1 MTDGTGNNIWRTK
14 LLARLH
20 DPAEKALVL
29 FRDPVGHEGGT
40 SRRLRSVIFQG
51 EPDKGAVDH
60 VKRADWWASAAD
72 RPQLPKTLART
83 PLRWTQRPILIH
95 PLTGKEFRLHS
106 LVDTEISSLKDRSF
120 EHFKRLIVRKKT
132 VAAGSADI
140 DLRRTLL
147 AYWRFG
153 PEIGAAEDDDN
164 SKLGELWQHLPAD
177 TRIPDH
183 TIWDHL
189 DLTSAFAGAFAADQ
203 DGEVALLTVSIG
215 PVQPFIAAARST
227 SDLWAGSHLLAR
239 LAWEAMRVA
248 CEMLGPDAI
257 LFPRLRGIPQ
267 VDMWLRDECGLERE
281 WFDSCAW
288 TKSASDANPLFAATL
303 PNRFV
308 AVVPAGAAAE
318 IAQAVTEH
326 VRSWLGD
333 LGGKVVDRLL
343 EEARV
348 RSRDE
353 PRDKTVHAYRQMRD
367 QIEGFP
373 EVHWA
378 AVPFSLIRPRSKGRQ
393 NDLDTARLS
402 EAMAPFFGVAP
413 GKPCGFLDSCAWR
426 VLRKELRTDDDSVFY
441 SPNPGVLYPAV
452 YDLSER
458 VLAAAKS
465 VRPFKQFEQHGWRCS
480 LTGESEWLTTDA
492 AQLKHSHRE
501 RNDTLWA
508 KVARHKPAW
517 AKKNEHLGALSAI
530 KRVWPTLFAKEA
542 GGLDRF
548 VVSTH
553 TMALAAQ
560 IKRWLDRGG
569 QIPDALRQAIRDCQP
584 EPCALPRRISDRHRR
599 HPAWDAAKKLPELLA
614 AAREADSGSR
624 RADIERVIREAICP
638 NDRIETYFGLL
649 LMDGDRM
656 GRILSGSD
664 PAHAIDHCA
673 SFHPDTRRALKEFA
687 HDKPGIDG
695 YLRQKRAM
703 SPNRHLAISAAL
715 NEFALRIVPE
725 VIERERLGRV
735 LYAGG
740 DDVLAMLPASDL
752 LPAMRR
758 LRYAWS
764 GTDPD
769 DESRHWRDARR
780 SARLVCKEGFAALE
794 GRLLRTMGDKATA
807 SCGAV
812 VAHHQAPLAG
822 VLRELRAAERR
833 AKDAGRDCFNVTVV
847 KRSGGNLALTARW
860 TELPLLLEVRDFLGE
875 PDVSRRA
882 VYHVLTWLQDL
893 PDDADADMLQSM
905 IAWQFD
911 RQAGD
916 AKQRHDL
923 PGLAERLVE
932 FAQRQGVG
940 APASVTP
947 RNLAGAR
954 ASNPLDRLENFLA
967 VAEFLAREA
976 RFLAGDEGETT
987 PEPVAARAVPMEPA

>member
-1 MTDGTGNNIWRTK
+1 MTARSGNELWGTK

-29 FRDPVGHEGGT
+29 FRDPAGHEGGT
-40 SRRLRSVIFQG
+40 SRRLRSAIFQG
-51 EPDKGAVDH
+51 EPNKGAVDH

-72 RPQLPKTLART
+72 RPQLPKIFART
-83 PLRWTQRPILIH
+83 PIRWTQQPILIH

-106 LVDTEISSLKDRSF
+106 LADTEISLLKDRSF
-120 EHFKRLIVRKKT
+120 EHFNRLIVPKRT
-132 VAAGSADI
+132 MAAGSAGVDM
-140 DLRRTLL
+140 RRTLL

-153 PEIGAAEDDDN
+153 PEIGAAEEDDN
-164 SKLGELWQHLPAD
+164 SKLGELWRHLPAD
-177 TRIPDH
+177 TRTPDH

-239 LAWEAMRVA
+239 LAWEAMRVP

-267 VDMWLRDECGLERE
+267 ADIWLRDECGLERE
-281 WFDSCAW
+281 WFDACSW

-308 AVVPAGAAAE
+308 ALVPAGAAVE
-318 IAQAVTEH
+318 IAEAVTAH

-333 LGGKVVDRLL
+333 RGSKVVDRLL
-343 EEARV
+343 EEAGV

-367 QIEGFP
+367 QIEAFP

-378 AVPFSLIRPRSKGRQ
+378 AVPFSLIQARDKGRQ
-393 NDLDTARLS
+393 RDLDTTRLS
-402 EAMAPFFGVAP
+402 ETMAPFFGVAP
-413 GKPCGFLDSCAWR
+413 GKPCGFLDSPAWR
-426 VLRKELRTDDDSVFY
+426 VLREELRTDDNSVFY

-492 AQLKHSHRE
+492 AQLKHSYRE
-501 RNDTLWA
+501 RDDTLWA
-508 KVARHKPAW
+508 KVARHRPAW
-517 AKKNEHLGALSAI
+517 AKKGEHLGALSAI
-530 KRVWPTLFAKEA
+530 KRVWPTLFAEEA

-560 IKRWLDRGG
+560 IERWLDQGG
-569 QIPDALRQAIRDCQP
+569 QIPDALRQAIRDRQP
-584 EPCALPRRISDRHRR
+584 EPSALPRRISDRHRH
-599 HPAWDAAKKLPELLA
+599 HPAWNTARKLPDLLA
-614 AAREADSGSR
+614 AAREADGESN
-624 RADIERVIREAICP
+624 RAEVERVIREAICP
-638 NDRIETYFGLL
+638 NDGIETYFGLL

-656 GRILSGSD
+656 GRNLSGSD
-664 PAHAIDHCA
+664 PAHAIDYCA
-673 SFHPDTRRALKEFA
+673 SFHPDARRALKEFA
-687 HDKPGIDG
+687 HGKPGIDG

-725 VIERERLGRV
+725 VIEREHLGRV

-740 DDVLAMLPASDL
+740 DDVLAMLPTSDL
-752 LPAMRR
+752 LLAMRR

-764 GTDPD
+764 GADPD

-780 SARLVCKEGFAALE
+780 STRLLCKEGFATLG
-794 GRLLRTMGDKATA
+794 GRLLRTMGDKATS

-812 VAHHQAPLAG
+812 IAHHQAPLAS

-833 AKDAGRDCFNVTVV
+833 AKDAGRDRFNLSVV
-847 KRSGGNLALTARW
+847 KRSGGNLSLTARW
-860 TELPLLLEVRDFLGE
+860 VELPLLLEVRNFLGE

-882 VYHVLTWLQDL
+882 VYHVLTWLRDL

-911 RQAGD
+911 RQGGD

-932 FAQRQGVG
+932 FAYRKCVG
-940 APASVTP
+940 APASATS
-947 RNLAGAR
+947 RSLAGVR
-954 ASNPLDRLENFLA
+954 SGSRLGRLENFLA

-976 RFLAGDEGETT
+976 RFLTGDEGETT
-987 PEPVAARAVPMEPA
+987 FEQVAARTVPKEPA